1 MTHSSVFYRLVP
13 DVNNLFQ
20 FSSPGCQR
28 TLSCFRSSQSD
39 GAHKILN
46 KDPILRHIATF
57 PYRVVRGSQIV
68 LNYVQPNPLGSVD

>member
-1 MTHSSVFYRLVP
+1 MTHSWFSCLLVP
-13 DVNNLFQ
+13 DVNNLFRV
-20 FSSPGCQR
+20 SSPG
-28 TLSCFRSSQSD
+28 TLSCSCSSHSD

-68 LNYVQPNPLGSVD
+68 LNYVQPNPLGFVD